1 MNENIRRNRKASN
14 TTDREN
20 TPKIENQETP
30 HKILRF
36 SEILKSKKNSSID
49 MDLPSATKTTRNY
62 FIKTSS
68 KNIHA
73 QINQEEEAKTL
84 IQNNETKEKEDNTE
98 KIIPH
103 IFKRKRKYRLRTN
116 EFKLPSK
123 INLLQKLCDKTKKN
137 EKQDAQPIF
146 KFEED
151 ESINNNN
158 NNNISKNYNT
168 NNNTNIININDVESD
183 KNKNNQYN
191 RKNNYR
197 PKTIM
202 QNYENRISETMSEK
216 DKIAQKSVNQENKN
230 LTYTENISN
239 KMEAKNAAQYQNKYQ
254 NYNNNKFQNKENNE
268 LLENEMVKNSYY
280 IKCKSLYIELSF
292 MENMNAQ
299 FEDHMEDK
307 SKSIINFNNN
317 PYEAVL
323 EIFDG
328 HGGDKI
334 STYLQA
340 NFSKIY
346 KKFLDETQKN
356 IEKSLSLAFSKL
368 DDNLRQQ
375 PNIEDMGSTGTIIH
389 IIRDKSDR
397 LFVYNGNV
405 GDSRASLISPRK
417 IERLSKEHRA
427 SDKEEKK
434 RILAEGGLIF
444 HGRVNG
450 ELMLTRSFGDFSFK
464 QNQNAKTATTYKK
477 TASTGEV
484 GRFRKGV
491 ICEPFITKIEIDQN
505 VDNQFLFLASDGI
518 WDVISEEEMQ
528 NLIKVNNDT
537 HYLSSLIIEKALIRQ
552 AWDNLSIFVVKLT

>member
-68 KNIHA
+68 KNIHTLH
-73 QINQEEEAKTL
+73 NQEEEAKTL

-158 NNNISKNYNT
+158 NNNISKTYNI

-216 DKIAQKSVNQENKN
+216 DKIAQKSSNKENKN
-230 LTYTENISN
+230 LTYTEKINN

-434 RILAEGGLIF
+434 RVLAEGGLIF